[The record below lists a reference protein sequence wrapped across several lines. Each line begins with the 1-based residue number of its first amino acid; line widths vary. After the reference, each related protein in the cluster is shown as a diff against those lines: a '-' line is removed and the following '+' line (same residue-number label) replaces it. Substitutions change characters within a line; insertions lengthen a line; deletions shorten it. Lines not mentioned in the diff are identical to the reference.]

1 MKISDFLNEKYS
13 DSALYINYRST
24 PSYIDGLKNSGRKC
38 IYTFKKKKP
47 ASEVKVSNFA
57 GAVIDESNYLHG
69 NTSMEG
75 TIVTLS
81 QDYCGSNNIPLLGSE
96 GAFGTRFV
104 PESSAPRYI
113 FIKQIS
119 YMDDLFKK
127 SDEVNLIEQQFEGDT
142 IEPVFYT
149 PTIPLLL
156 ANGSVGIGVG
166 FSAKIL
172 ARPVKN
178 VFTMIRNKIE
188 KKKLSDKL
196 FIPGW
201 RGYRGEVRNVG
212 PNKWEIR
219 GVISIS
225 DKDPRKVCI
234 SEIPVSYGLKSY
246 NDYLKKLKDEGKIDK
261 YIDYSE
267 NDMFTFEVK
276 LSPEYVG
283 KSEDEI
289 MNMLGLVD
297 TITETLTCIDENN
310 AIREFDSV
318 QEIFDDYYKIKIKY
332 LKKRIVSETKRIE
345 EELNYTTEVYKFIM
359 DIIKGNIKI
368 NNVKRAEVEKKMKE
382 LGYTYIEKLISM
394 PAYNFTKEKADE
406 AKKKLQEKK
415 QELAS
420 MKNETPENMWL
431 KDLDELE
438 AKLKKMNYYC

>member
-47 ASEVKVSNFA
+47 TAEVKVSNFA
-57 GAVIDESNYLHG
+57 GTVIDESNYLHG

-96 GAFGTRFV
+96 GSFGTRFV

-113 FIKQIS
+113 FIKPIP

-127 SDEVNLIEQQFEGDT
+127 ADEVNLVEQQFEGDI
-142 IEPVFYT
+142 IEPMFYV

-166 FSAKIL
+166 FSSKIL

-178 VFTMIRNKIE
+178 IFTMVRNKIE
-188 KKKLSDKL
+188 KKALPDKL
-196 FIPGW
+196 FVPGW
-201 RGYRGEVRNVG
+201 RGYRGEVKNVA
-212 PNKWEIR
+212 PNKWEVR
-219 GVISIS
+219 GVISINE
-225 DKDPRKVCI
+225 KDPRKVLI
-234 SEIPVSYGLKSY
+234 TEIPVSYGLRSY
-246 NDYLKKLKDEGKIDK
+246 NDVLKALKEDGKIDK
-261 YIDYSE
+261 YIDFSE
-267 NDMFTFEVK
+267 NDNFTFEVR

-297 TITETLTCIDENN
+297 TVTEILTCIDENN
-310 AIREFDSV
+310 AIVEFDSAK
-318 QEIFDDYYKIKIKY
+318 EIFDNYYKIKIKY
-332 LKKRIVSETKRIE
+332 LKKRIISETKRIE
-345 EELNYTTEVYKFIM
+345 EELNYTNEVYKFIM
-359 DIIKGNIKI
+359 DVIKGNIKI
-368 NNVKRAEVEKKMKE
+368 NNVKRADVEKKMKE

-406 AKKKLQEKK
+406 AKQKLQEKK
-415 QELAS
+415 QELAA

-438 AKLKKMNYYC
+438 AKLKKLNYYC